1 VSKAE
6 KSLEYLRTSRKM
18 PWVALGMKV
27 VIDGKPAVVVGGDD
41 SLVIRYD
48 GEKTKRRAHPFWR
61 TQYFNKD
68 GKLIAIDG
76 KLVAS

>member
-1 VSKAE
+1 MTKAE
-6 KSLEYLRTSRKM
+6 QSLEYLRTSRGM
-18 PWVALGMKV
+18 PWVKLGMKV

-61 TQYFNKD
+61 TQYYNHD
-68 GKLIAIDG
+68 GKLLAVDG
-76 KLVAS
+76 KLVMP

>member
-1 VSKAE
+1 
-6 KSLEYLRTSRKM
+6 M
-18 PWVALGMKV
+18 PWVELGMKV

-61 TQYFNKD
+61 TQYFKD
-68 GKLIAIDG
+68 GKLIAVDG

>member
-1 VSKAE
+1 MSKAE
-6 KSLEYLRTSRKM
+6 LSLEYLRTSRGM
-18 PWVALGMKV
+18 PWIELGMKV

-68 GKLIAIDG
+68 GKLIAVDG
-76 KLVAS
+76 KRAAS

>member
-6 KSLEYLRTSRKM
+6 LSLEYLRTSRGM
-18 PWVALGMKV
+18 PWIELGMKV

-68 GKLIAIDG
+68 GKLIAVDG
-76 KLVAS
+76 KRAAS